1 LTRRS
6 IFAILTTIGCL
17 CSLSLVLVSQL
28 PGKLIINMT
37 KYQLEVKLP
46 VSINREEAEKIQQH
60 LIEYLRQKYDDK
72 IDVKFVT
79 VITN

>member
-1 LTRRS
+1 
-6 IFAILTTIGCL
+6 
-17 CSLSLVLVSQL
+17 
-28 PGKLIINMT
+28 MT

-79 VITN
+79 VITNNG